1 MCSGLLEPGPRD
13 MAGDLPISSEGG
25 LRSAGASE
33 PVEASVWSA
42 PAPAAPAT
50 EPSKPASSIA
60 PSKAGK
66 AAVPSTV
73 AFPPARSTATLV
85 TPATARSPLSARAT
99 QCSHVMPLTLSSTG
113 TARRAP
119 KPVSSTAAT
128 KAASAAVPST
138 TAELLAR
145 STATE
150 VTPGT
155 ALSAASTLPV
165 QWLHI
170 MPDTASVTGTAS
182 RAPKP
187 VSSTAATSASGATAP
202 STTAEL
208 LARSTATEVTPGT
221 ALSAASTLPVQW
233 LHIMPDTASVVDMT
247 EDRRGSVHPRQLLLP
262 PTRASASRGPTKF
275 ELLLELS
282 TRQSPETRRQDLASW

>member
-170 MPDTASVTGTAS
+170 MPDTASV
-182 RAPKP
+182 
-187 VSSTAATSASGATAP
+187 
-202 STTAEL
+202 
-208 LARSTATEVTPGT
+208 
-221 ALSAASTLPVQW
+221 
-233 LHIMPDTASVVDMT
+233 VDMT